1 MKALEAGRLQLGR
14 VYGDVHSLVWGQE
27 DRGVSSGRGSLEE
40 ESIQLFAAPIL
51 GCCQSLSLRHL
62 VILLAWGLCSALSFA
77 LTR

>member
-1 MKALEAGRLQLGR
+1 MVMSILW
-14 VYGDVHSLVWGQE
+14 YGVRKTEGCLL
-27 DRGVSSGRGSLEE
+27 GRGSLEE